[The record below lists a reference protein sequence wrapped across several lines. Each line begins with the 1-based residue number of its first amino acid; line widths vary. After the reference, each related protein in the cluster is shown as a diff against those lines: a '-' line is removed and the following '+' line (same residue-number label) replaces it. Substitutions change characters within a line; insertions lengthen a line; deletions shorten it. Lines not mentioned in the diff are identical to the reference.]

1 MRVCVVAMYSNIG
14 IEPNGTGGV
23 SRFWLNDFDI
33 NLMHSCD
40 QTFFTGCTLMLLV
53 VQIQGDPFDRII
65 IPHI

>member
-1 MRVCVVAMYSNIG
+1 MGYFPTKSTNPHSHAKQFFPLCECVAMYSNIG

-40 QTFFTGCTLMLLV
+40 Q
-53 VQIQGDPFDRII
+53 
-65 IPHI
+65 

>member
-1 MRVCVVAMYSNIG
+1 MGYFPTKSTNPHSHAKQFFPLCECVAAMYSNIG

-40 QTFFTGCTLMLLV
+40 Q
-53 VQIQGDPFDRII
+53 
-65 IPHI
+65 